1 MKRHSVTVIL
11 TAPSLQ
17 TNVISR
23 VITEQIVTQSRRL
36 VQFSV
41 SKWLKLTQLH
51 RFIYTSLFDGKKQL
65 CSKKTYEKY
74 VRKTS
79 LLSVNIYFCAF
90 LNWKLFTQLLP
101 AYNENS

>member
-17 TNVISR
+17 TNVMTR
-23 VITEQIVTQSRRL
+23 AITEQIVTQSRRL

-51 RFIYTSLFDGKKQL
+51 RFIPHSLMEKSNFAVRKPTR
-65 CSKKTYEKY
+65 SMYEK
-74 VRKTS
+74 RA
-79 LLSVNIYFCAF
+79 FC
-90 LNWKLFTQLLP
+90 L
-101 AYNENS
+101 